1 MTSLDRLS
9 EGYEPRWDLDYEV
22 GRQGELWV
30 QDIADS
36 LRSDAREVKVDERFA
51 DTGNVYVEYECRYRG
66 QYRPSGIA
74 ITEAPVWVFVLQSE
88 GLALVVS
95 TDLLRGV
102 SREGY
107 RAGRVAECSRGS
119 YPTRGVLVPVARLI
133 SEVRREGR
141 DAA

>member
-30 QDIADS
+30 QNIADS

-51 DTGNVYVEYECRYRG
+51 ETGNVYVEYACRYRG

-74 ITEAPVWVFVLQSE
+74 ITEAPVWVFVLQPE

-95 TDLLRGV
+95 TELLRRV

-107 RAGRVAECSRGS
+107 LAGRVAECSRGS
-119 YPTRGVLVPVARLI
+119 HPTRGVLVPVARLI